1 MVSGLGKMKNMQI
14 GELMLTKQKFTR
26 MIEDTVRDTH
36 LSYIDAI
43 VHICEKNQL
52 EVEDVK
58 KYISDPIKEKLEAE
72 ARRLNFL
79 PRGNELPFG

>member
-1 MVSGLGKMKNMQI
+1 MKNMQI

-26 MIEDTVRDTH
+26 MIEDTVRDTR

>member
-1 MVSGLGKMKNMQI
+1 MQI

-26 MIEDTVRDTH
+26 MIEDTVRNAR

-43 VHICEKNQL
+43 VHICEQNQL
-52 EVEDVK
+52 EIEDVK
-58 KYISDPIKEKLEAE
+58 KYIADPIKEKLEAE

>member
-1 MVSGLGKMKNMQI
+1 MQI

-26 MIEDTVRDTH
+26 MIENTVHETK
-36 LSYIDAI
+36 LTYIDAI
-43 VHICEKNQL
+43 VYICDKNKM

-58 KYISDPIKEKLEAE
+58 KYISDPIKEKIEAE

-79 PRGNELPFG
+79 PKGNELPLG

>member
-1 MVSGLGKMKNMQI
+1 MQI

-26 MIEDTVRDTH
+26 MIEDTVRSAR

>member
-1 MVSGLGKMKNMQI
+1 MQI

-26 MIEDTVRDTH
+26 MIEDTVRTAR

>member
-1 MVSGLGKMKNMQI
+1 MQL

-26 MIEDTVRDTH
+26 MIENTVHETK
-36 LSYIDAI
+36 LTYIDAI
-43 VHICEKNQL
+43 VYICDKNKM

-58 KYISDPIKEKLEAE
+58 KYISDPIKEKIEAE

-79 PRGNELPFG
+79 PKGNELPLG

>member
-1 MVSGLGKMKNMQI
+1 MQI

-26 MIEDTVRDTH
+26 MIEDTVHTTR

-52 EVEDVK
+52 EIEDVK

>member
-1 MVSGLGKMKNMQI
+1 MQI

-26 MIEDTVRDTH
+26 MIEDTVRTAR

-58 KYISDPIKEKLEAE
+58 KYIADPIKEKLEAE

>member
-1 MVSGLGKMKNMQI
+1 MQI

-26 MIEDTVRDTH
+26 MIENTVHETK
-36 LSYIDAI
+36 LTYIDAI
-43 VHICEKNQL
+43 VYICDKNKM

-58 KYISDPIKEKLEAE
+58 KYISDPIKEKIEAE

-79 PRGNELPFG
+79 PRGNELPLG